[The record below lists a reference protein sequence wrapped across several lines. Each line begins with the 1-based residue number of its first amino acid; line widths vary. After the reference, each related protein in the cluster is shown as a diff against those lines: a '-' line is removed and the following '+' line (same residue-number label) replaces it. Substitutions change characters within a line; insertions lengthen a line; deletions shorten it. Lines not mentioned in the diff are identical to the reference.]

1 MLQNDDKP
9 FKILTDLCII
19 RIGRC
24 FQVFIRNLGGYEM
37 SENKGAG
44 KNQEG
49 RLRIVLGNTDRTAEE
64 VITHIRRHTNEFSGL
79 KLEKAADV
87 PQRVGQVVV
96 DVKLPEEEIDTAR
109 LRHTL
114 NEAGSCVFQVE
125 SIKKI

>member
-1 MLQNDDKP
+1 
-9 FKILTDLCII
+9 
-19 RIGRC
+19 
-24 FQVFIRNLGGYEM
+24 M
-37 SENKGAG
+37 SGNKDAK

-79 KLEKAADV
+79 KMEKAVDV

-96 DVKLPEEEIDTAR
+96 DVKLPEEDIDTSR
-109 LRHTL
+109 LQHTL

-125 SIKKI
+125 SIKRI